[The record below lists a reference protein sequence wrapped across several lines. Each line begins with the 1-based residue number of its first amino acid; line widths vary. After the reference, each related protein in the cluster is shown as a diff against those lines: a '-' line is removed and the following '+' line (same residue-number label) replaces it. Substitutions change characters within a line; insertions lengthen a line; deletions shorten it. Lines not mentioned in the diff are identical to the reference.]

1 VIATY
6 ASVET
11 DPVARGLAF
20 GRSMSEQVEGTAVV
34 YERLFRSVRGLSQ
47 RDLYCGVMM
56 GQVDQLLANGH
67 PYSEVANESVIE
79 CVDSLNPYMHAHGVA
94 YMIDNCSITAR
105 LGARKWAPRF
115 DYLLEQI
122 TLPLLR
128 EPQSL
133 DMSPFDDFESH
144 VVHDVLRT
152 CAELRSSVDVYVE

>member
-1 VIATY
+1 
-6 ASVET
+6 
-11 DPVARGLAF
+11 
-20 GRSMSEQVEGTAVV
+20 
-34 YERLFRSVRGLSQ
+34 
-47 RDLYCGVMM
+47 MM

-152 CAELRSSVDVYVE
+152 CAELHPSVDIYVSDDRADQPPTCSWVRLIPGPEMSQWTP